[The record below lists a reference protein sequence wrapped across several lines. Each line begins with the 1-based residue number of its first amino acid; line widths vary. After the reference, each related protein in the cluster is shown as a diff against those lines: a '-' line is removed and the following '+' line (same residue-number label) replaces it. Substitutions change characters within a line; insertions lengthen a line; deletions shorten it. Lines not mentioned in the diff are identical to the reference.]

1 MVKKGLVPN
10 KSASVKLSLLEKT
23 VEKKGKV
30 FHTLLKTRIL
40 LWITLNG
47 VKTSQK
53 TDEKRNENRTKDLQF
68 KNDCAILRMLDKLG
82 DSTPTSPEIQMR
94 YRN

>member
-1 MVKKGLVPN
+1 MPN

-23 VEKKGKV
+23 VEKMGKV
-30 FHTLLKTRIL
+30 FHTLLKTSVL
-40 LWITLNG
+40 LWITLKE
-47 VKTSQK
+47 VKIKQK
-53 TDEKRNENRTKDLQF
+53 TDGKRDENGTKGLQF

-82 DSTPTSPEIQMR
+82 DFTPTSPEIQMR